1 MKKEKNRKQSPKISE
16 KEKKVYVRKMVSD
29 VIGVTGYDENLECYT
44 IKNGLMDI
52 VQINSKDLINSS
64 DDEVE
69 YDCLKF
75 AKFYK
80 TYADDLK
87 IITMNF
93 PCSTEQPQQYL
104 EYKMQQTENDVFQ
117 RFLQRYE
124 DELTWIAKN
133 DTTREY
139 FYMIFGKDPED
150 MEKNLRTMRSVL
162 GTGKTGLIHS
172 ISTQK
177 KHQILFR
184 LNNKCNM
191 VNGTI
196 EGRTKSV
203 IAPEE
208 FLLEQIQ
215 PQGGIT
221 FRDVKYIRTG
231 SGYEACIHVYEFP
244 KAMDDYWLAKVCNI
258 NNTVVTV
265 DISTDDVNEVRKNI
279 NRSMK
284 EQKYR
289 YRDATDYQEQY
300 DAQKRLQEMQKLF
313 DEISSM
319 GEVIKLVHIRIF
331 VADSSLPSLEDKI
344 KNIMSKLE
352 SNGGFLST
360 IFLNESRTEWKSM
373 YQSYLQQAEELFFT
387 YGQPL
392 TSEAIAAGNPF
403 HFSCL
408 EDPNGSFLGKTPC
421 GGNVVFDLFRKTAAR
436 LYYNFLCVGVM
447 GSGKSTLLK
456 KMFKI
461 NAVLGNYVRTF
472 DISGEFSTLTK
483 TLGGKVIRLDGSSG
497 ILNPLEILRAGENEE
512 IKDSEVNSF
521 ITHISKVSTIYHFLV
536 GGQVSTEEI
545 NLFEE
550 LLRKLY
556 KQFGFEMIK
565 GKLTRSVTGLP
576 ANQYPT
582 FSDFLSFIQQ
592 EIREMQESEY
602 NEVEMELVRKNIN
615 IIDKIRSVVENL
627 VNTYGNLFDGHT
639 TIDNILDEQIVTFDI
654 SVLKDMRAEI
664 FDAMIFNMISLCWD
678 NCVTN
683 GKLMQQKLNEGMNPW
698 DIIDFL
704 ILIDESHRWLNAR
717 KPHALDQ
724 ITMYLRE
731 ARKYFGGIGLASQ
744 SIRDYVPEG
753 SGSDAVDKIK
763 TIFELTQYK
772 FIFHQDSNVT
782 KMLNHIFEGVL
793 TGSQIARIP
802 KLEQGENILSIASD
816 RTLEFKVYLTK
827 EEEQIFQ
834 GGV

>member
-1 MKKEKNRKQSPKISE
+1 MKQRKATIKKQNKEKRTTFS
-16 KEKKVYVRKMVSD
+16 VRKSVEDLMEK
-29 VIGVTGYDENLECYT
+29 IEYDPQTECYHL
-44 IKNGLMDI
+44 KDELMDI
-52 VQINSKDLINSS
+52 VQITSKDLVNSS

-69 YDCLKF
+69 FDCLKF

-93 PCSTEQPQQYL
+93 PCKTEMQQQYL
-104 EYKMQQTENDVFQ
+104 EYKMQQTKNEIHQ
-117 RFLQRYE
+117 KFLQKYI
-124 DELTWIAKN
+124 DELAWLSKH

-139 FYMIFGKDPED
+139 FYMIFGRNRDD
-150 MEKNLRTMRSVL
+150 MEKNIRTLRSTL
-162 GTGKTGLIHS
+162 GSGKTGLVQFIPAE
-172 ISTQK
+172 K

-184 LNNKCNM
+184 LNNKCNLI
-191 VNGTI
+191 NGMIGQRKGTDT
-196 EGRTKSV
+196 GDF
-203 IAPEE
+203 
-208 FLLEQIQ
+208 FLELIQ

-221 FRDVKYIRTG
+221 FQSVKYIQTG
-231 SGYEACIHVYEFP
+231 SGYEACIHVYEYP
-244 KAMDDYWLAKVCNI
+244 KSMDDYWLSKTCNI

-265 DISTDDVNEVRKNI
+265 DVSTDDVNEVKKNI

-289 YRDATDYQEQY
+289 FQGATDYQEQY

-331 VADSSLPSLEDKI
+331 VADASLAVLEDKV

-352 SNGGFLST
+352 SNGGFLTT

-373 YQSYLQQAEELFFT
+373 YQSYTRQSEELFFT

-392 TSEAIAAGNPF
+392 TSESLAAGNPF
-403 HFSCL
+403 HFSFL

-421 GGNVVFDLFRKTAAR
+421 GGNVVFDLFRKTASR
-436 LYYNFLCVGVM
+436 LYYNFLCAGVM

-456 KMFKI
+456 KLFKI

-472 DISGEFSTLTK
+472 DVSGEFSLLTNI
-483 TLGGKVIRLDGSSG
+483 LGGKVIRLDGSSG
-497 ILNPLEILRAGENEE
+497 ILNPLEILRAGENDK
-512 IKDSEVNSF
+512 IKDSEMNSF
-521 ITHISKVSTIYHFLV
+521 ITHISKVSTIYRFLV

-545 NLFEE
+545 NMFEE

-556 KQFGFEMIK
+556 KQSGFEMVK
-565 GKLTRSVTGLP
+565 GKLNRPVTGLP

-582 FSDFLSFIQQ
+582 FSDFLHFIQQ
-592 EIREMQESEY
+592 EIKVMQETEY
-602 NEVEMELVRKNIN
+602 NDVEMELVRKNIK
-615 IIDKIRSVVENL
+615 IIDKIRGVVENL

-639 TIDNILDEQIVTFDI
+639 TIDNIMDEQIVTFDI
-654 SVLKDMRAEI
+654 SLLKDMRAEI

-683 GKLMQQKLNEGMNPW
+683 GKLMQQKLNEGMNPR
-698 DIIDFL
+698 DVINFL

-724 ITMYLRE
+724 ITVYLRE

-744 SIRDYVPEG
+744 SIRDFVPEG
-753 SGSDAVDKIK
+753 SGSAAIDKVK

-782 KMLNHIFEGVL
+782 KMLNNIFEGVL
-793 TGSQIARIP
+793 TASQVARIP

-827 EEEQIFQ
+827 EEEKIFQ

>member
-1 MKKEKNRKQSPKISE
+1 MKQKNVRS
-16 KEKKVYVRKMVSD
+16 KKAKLQKKSSVRKN
-29 VIGVTGYDENLECYT
+29 VTALMEGIGYDPQTRCYPL
-44 IKNGLMDI
+44 KNEIMDI
-52 VQINSKDLINSS
+52 VQITSKDLVNSS

-69 YDCLKF
+69 FDCLKF

-80 TYADDLK
+80 TYADDIK

-93 PCSTEQPQQYL
+93 PCNTKKQQQFL
-104 EYKMQQTENDVFQ
+104 EYKMQQTENEVYQ
-117 RFLQRYE
+117 KFLQRYLE
-124 DELTWIAKN
+124 ELVWISKH

-139 FYMIFGKDPED
+139 FYMIFARNPEE
-150 MEKNLRTMRSVL
+150 MEKNVRTLRSTL
-162 GTGKTGLIHS
+162 GTGKTGLVQFIPEE
-172 ISTQK
+172 K

-184 LNNKCNM
+184 LNNKCNLIHGM
-191 VNGTI
+191 IGQREDSAGNSGT
-196 EGRTKSV
+196 
-203 IAPEE
+203 
-208 FLLEQIQ
+208 FFLEQIQ

-221 FRDVKYIRTG
+221 FQDVKYIKTG

-265 DISTDDVNEVRKNI
+265 DISTDDVNEVKKNI

-289 YRDATDYQEQY
+289 FRDATDYQEQY
-300 DAQKRLQEMQKLF
+300 DAKKRLQEMQRLF

-331 VADSSLPSLEDKI
+331 VADASLTALEDKV

-373 YQSYLQQAEELFFT
+373 YQSYMKQSEELFFT

-392 TSEAIAAGNPF
+392 TSESLAAGNPF
-403 HFSCL
+403 HFSFL

-421 GGNVVFDLFRKTAAR
+421 GGNVIFDLFRKTTAR
-436 LYYNFLCVGVM
+436 LYYNFLCAGVM
-447 GSGKSTLLK
+447 GSGKSTLFK
-456 KMFKI
+456 KLFKI

-472 DISGEFSTLTK
+472 DVSGEFSTLT
-483 TLGGKVIRLDGSSG
+483 TVLGGKVIRLDGSGG
-497 ILNPLEILRAGENEE
+497 ILNPLEILRAGENDE

-521 ITHISKVSTIYHFLV
+521 ITHISKVSTIYRFLV
-536 GGQVSTEEI
+536 GGQASTEEI
-545 NLFEE
+545 NIFEE

-556 KQFGFEMIK
+556 KKSGFEMKK
-565 GKLTRSVTGLP
+565 GKLTRQVTGLP

-582 FSDFLSFIQQ
+582 FSDFLAFIQE
-592 EIREMQESEY
+592 EIKEMQESKY
-602 NEVEMELVRKNIN
+602 NEVEMELVRKNIK
-615 IIDKIRSVVENL
+615 IIDKIRGVVENL

-639 TIDNILDEQIVTFDI
+639 TLDNIMDEQIVTFDI

-664 FDAMIFNMISLCWD
+664 FDAMIFNMVSLCWD

-683 GKLMQQKLNEGMNPW
+683 GKLMQQKLNEGMNPY
-698 DIIDFL
+698 DVIDFL
-704 ILIDESHRWLNAR
+704 MLIDESHRWLNAR

-724 ITMYLRE
+724 ITVYLRE

-753 SGSDAVDKIK
+753 SSLAAEDKIK

-772 FIFHQDSNVT
+772 FIFHQDSNTT
-782 KMLNHIFEGVL
+782 KMLNNIFEGVL

-827 EEEQIFQ
+827 EEEKIFQ